1 MERNLPWSQNV
12 AAFHGSAHS
21 ERVRFM
27 ESPHSFVR
35 MHWDHEPDRPRARP
49 RNQAIGSRTRTTTRT
64 RTKGA
69 VHGEPPFVFSACI
82 GTMNQAGEIVA
93 RASRP
98 CDSWD
103 QHTGETPVPLPDG
116 SWKAPTNL
124 KPCIGPM
131 NRSDSDRHSNRGQF
145 WHPSRVR
152 FGFDGVPGVSLTLNP
167 RLMSGSPSGCPAATG
182 HRFCPPAQQEVG
194 SSSTP
199 FPLLPPVQTAQ
210 RFSPPTGAVRA
221 QRLRRV
227 NNSNL
232 EKQTRLAVRVSS
244 RKVADDVRRRIWQRN
259 GGNGIAFCQW
269 TDPRVAKFPC
279 RTTWLLLQ
287 RKKPLLPR
295 DFGGYGSCEDSCS
308 LNFDPCP
315 SVLVVRQSRL
325 NLDRGSRAS
334 SNA

>member
-1 MERNLPWSQNV
+1 MWPLSTG
-12 AAFHGSAHS
+12 A
-21 ERVRFM
+21 
-27 ESPHSFVR
+27 
-35 MHWDHEPDRPRARP
+35 
-49 RNQAIGSRTRTTTRT
+49 RTRNGWGSWKALFR
-64 RTKGA
+64 
-69 VHGEPPFVFSACI
+69 FCACM

-98 CDSWD
+98 CDSCD

-199 FPLLPPVQTAQ
+199 FPPLPPVRTAQ

-227 NNSNL
+227 NDSNL

-244 RKVADDVRRRIWQRN
+244 RKVADDVRRRTWQRN
-259 GGNGIAFCQW
+259 GGNGITFCQW

-279 RTTWLLLQ
+279 LHS
-287 RKKPLLPR
+287 PAEPP
-295 DFGGYGSCEDSCS
+295 GSCCS
-308 LNFDPCP
+308 AKNHFCLVT
-315 SVLVVRQSRL
+315 SAATGLAKILVL
-325 NLDRGSRAS
+325 
-334 SNA
+334 